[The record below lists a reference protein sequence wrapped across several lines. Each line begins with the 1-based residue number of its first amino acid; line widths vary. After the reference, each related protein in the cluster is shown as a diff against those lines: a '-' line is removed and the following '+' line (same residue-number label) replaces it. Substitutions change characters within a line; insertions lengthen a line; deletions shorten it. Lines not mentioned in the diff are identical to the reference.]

1 MRSSS
6 HCSTSTFGS
15 DHIED
20 IYFPHAL
27 SYVRPWCQSRSK
39 QRHYW
44 ARHQTTGNGTISH
57 IYAKEWKYIRIQ
69 HQRASERPT
78 DETQHGRGAFLKSGQ
93 FLDVDFDHQFIPTEK
108 HDATYSYKKA
118 FGYFPVWRS
127 VGGVI
132 VHVENRDGNTPVKFC
147 QAETLKRLFASPA
160 QTWAVHLPIPCRLR
174 LLFERNRGNHRR
186 AHSNLFYLRASNCE
200 SAYTEFAELDG
211 WKTIWNHPE
220 MRGVQPQVQ
229 QVHGRERLSPR
240 HSAHRA
246 LEHESDLFGDTFS
259 YVYRCILTNDWE
271 MSEKEVIE
279 YYNLR
284 GARERDFDALN
295 NDFGWGH
302 LPCSFLNENTVFLLL
317 MAMCKELL
325 YRYLV
330 RNRKGLQQHQT
341 QTSVEEIHLPL
352 YLCSCQMGE
361 DSKDAC
367 AQAIYWQTIRQT
379 KLVLTANSYG
389 FSHRSSL
396 WVGKVYPYMGNSVY
410 NGITKASLASIWCLT
425 HACNNKLV
433 RANGFT

>member
-1 MRSSS
+1 MPHTPTKRS
-6 HCSTSTFGS
+6 
-15 DHIED
+15 
-20 IYFPHAL
+20 
-27 SYVRPWCQSRSK
+27 V
-39 QRHYW
+39 
-44 ARHQTTGNGTISH
+44 ISGV
-57 IYAKEWKYIRIQ
+57 A
-69 HQRASERPT
+69 
-78 DETQHGRGAFLKSGQ
+78 
-93 FLDVDFDHQFIPTEK
+93 
-108 HDATYSYKKA
+108 
-118 FGYFPVWRS
+118 S

-147 QAETLKRLFASPA
+147 QAETLKRLFAS
-160 QTWAVHLPIPCRLR
+160 LR
-174 LLFERNRGNHRR
+174 KHGLFIYRFRADCVSYSKEIVETID

-211 WKTIWNHPE
+211 WKTIEINYQKCE
-220 MRGVQPQVQ
+220 VCSLKFNRFMEEKGY
-229 QVHGRERLSPR
+229 RLVIQR
-240 HSAHRA
+240 TRI
-246 LEHESDLFGDTFS
+246 EHESDLFGDTFS

-317 MAMCKELL
+317 YGYVQELL

-352 YLCSCQMGE
+352 HLCSCQMGE

-367 AQAIYWQTIRQT
+367 AQAIY
-379 KLVLTANSYG
+379 
-389 FSHRSSL
+389 
-396 WVGKVYPYMGNSVY
+396 
-410 NGITKASLASIWCLT
+410 
-425 HACNNKLV
+425 
-433 RANGFT
+433 